1 VGLTDGR
8 LVSVTAE
15 DGVVLRG
22 WYLPPAPGAPHPAP
36 GLIWFGGNMETVG
49 GVWPMIVAWKP
60 PEFGLL
66 ALDYRGYGQSEGD
79 ASEAGLY
86 RDGEAAWRFLSAQPE
101 IDQHRIAVYGRSL
114 GAAVALY
121 VATARPARAVV
132 LESPFTS
139 AADMARRHY
148 WYLPPGLVR
157 LRLDNLAR
165 ARQLRVPLMVIHG
178 EDDRIAPIRMG
189 KAVAEAGRAREFLA
203 LAGAGHNET
212 FAVGGERYRDAMLHF
227 LREAL
232 R

>member
-1 VGLTDGR
+1 
-8 LVSVTAE
+8 
-15 DGVVLRG
+15 
-22 WYLPPAPGAPHPAP
+22 
-36 GLIWFGGNMETVG
+36 
-49 GVWPMIVAWKP
+49 
-60 PEFGLL
+60 
-66 ALDYRGYGQSEGD
+66 
-79 ASEAGLY
+79 
-86 RDGEAAWRFLSAQPE
+86 
-101 IDQHRIAVYGRSL
+101 
-114 GAAVALY
+114 
-121 VATARPARAVV
+121 
-132 LESPFTS
+132 
-139 AADMARRHY
+139 
-148 WYLPPGLVR
+148 VR